1 MALHYPWRAISSKMA
16 PVDDVMMI
24 NSAIDQHLL
33 FRLMYLTSSEELNT
47 VAIFKPQEKGEICPS
62 DDRHKN
68 TSVAVER
75 SLHLSLIG
83 PQCLS
88 SSYLVQSS
96 VQRSHCGEQ

>member
-47 VAIFKPQEKGEICPS
+47 VAIFKAQEKGEIYLS
-62 DDRHKN
+62 N
-68 TSVAVER
+68 YGT
-75 SLHLSLIG
+75 HLTISLIMG
-83 PQCLS
+83 LI
-88 SSYLVQSS
+88 
-96 VQRSHCGEQ
+96 